1 MQPKVSIVVPI
12 YNVEKYV
19 EQCVRSLMAQTLE
32 DIEIILVN
40 DGSKDGSRDIIGRLA
55 AEDARIRIID
65 KENSG
70 YGASV
75 NRGFAEATGE
85 YLGILESD
93 DYCEPN
99 AYEKLYGL
107 AKGSDADGDAD
118 VAKSSFNFYWSNPE
132 RFEYFGM
139 VDDEH
144 AERVLAPLDYE
155 TIFYLKASI
164 WSAIYRAD
172 FIRGNGIDL
181 RESPG
186 ASYQDT
192 SFSFKVMAL
201 AKRLVLTQEALFNYR
216 QDNEGISVNSKGK
229 AFVLMDEYAEIERF
243 LAEDGVE
250 NAETLSKIAV
260 MMKYDAYIWN
270 YNRVDPQFH
279 EELAQRMSFEFK
291 RDKARGALD
300 IMRFSSEKW
309 YPLMLIMKDPARFV
323 TLWDTHQETPL
334 ALVGRK
340 AYNFYAI
347 ARHDGVGTYIRN
359 LKAKLVK

>member
-19 EQCVRSLMAQTLE
+19 EQCVRSLMVQTLR
-32 DIEIILVN
+32 DIEIVLVN
-40 DGSKDGSRDIIGRLA
+40 DGSKDGSRDIIGKLA
-55 AEDARIRIID
+55 EEDPRIVIID

-70 YGASV
+70 YGASI
-75 NRGFAEATGE
+75 NRGFAAAKGE

-93 DYCEPN
+93 DYCEPH
-99 AYEKLYGL
+99 AFEKLYNL
-107 AKGSDADGDAD
+107 AKGVGADM
-118 VAKSSFNFYWSNPE
+118 AKCAFNFYWSSPE
-132 RFEYFGM
+132 RFEYYGI

-144 AERVLAPLDYE
+144 AERPLAPLDYE
-155 TIFYLKASI
+155 SMFYAKASI
-164 WSAIYRAD
+164 WSAIYRTE
-172 FIRGNGIDL
+172 FIRENKITL

-192 SFSFKVMAL
+192 SFSFKVMCL
-201 AKRLVLTQEALFNYR
+201 ARTVIYTQEALFNYR
-216 QDNEGISVNSKGK
+216 QDNENSSVNSKGK

-250 NAETLSKIAV
+250 NAETLTKIAV

-270 YNRVDPQFH
+270 YNRVDPKFH
-279 EELAQRMSFEFK
+279 NELAERMAQEFR
-291 RDKARGALD
+291 RDKERGALD

-309 YPLMLIMKDPARFV
+309 YPVNLIMKDPMRFV
-323 TLWDTHQETPL
+323 RLWDTHQESPL
-334 ALVGRK
+334 HLIGRK
-340 AYNFYAI
+340 AFNFWAI

-359 LKAKLVK
+359 LKGKLAKR